1 MRASHYGLLGTAGL
15 FGQHGALAAPAPG
28 LGSLLQPVA
37 DLLDNIPGL
46 PTVPIPGSPTAPV
59 TGPSTAPK
67 PGLASFL
74 NPITGSLE
82 TLTDGLVQTS
92 IGSLEGVLGEADEYD
107 YVVIGGG
114 TAGNTVAYRLAAEG
128 YTVAV
133 IEAGGSYEIG
143 KPVIGPA
150 PLGDIIG
157 VGGNPLD
164 SIPTVDWGLVTE
176 PQPGAGGRSLHYAQG
191 RCLGGSSGLNFMVYH
206 RPTRGSLDMWA
217 DAVGDDSYRFDD
229 FLPYMQKSMSFDP
242 NNARPANAYKTSD
255 YTDGGPLQV
264 TYSKFLSDWAPWA
277 IKGFEALGIQMTTAS
292 NEGELDGWHYTQ
304 ATIKTREQVRSSSD
318 EFVYQANRDKLQD
331 KLKVY
336 LGTRAQKILFDA
348 NKRATAV
355 QVQGALPFT
364 IKAKREVILSAGA
377 FFSPQLLML
386 SGVGPKDELTKMG
399 IDVVADRP
407 GKKPP
412 TLPEPA

>member
-1 MRASHYGLLGTAGL
+1 MRASHHGLLVATGILGLPGT
-15 FGQHGALAAPAPG
+15 LAAPAPG
-28 LGSLLQPVA
+28 LGSVLQPVTG
-37 DLLDNIPGL
+37 LLE
-46 PTVPIPGSPTAPV
+46 PV
-59 TGPSTAPK
+59 TGPSTSPK
-67 PGLASFL
+67 PGLGSFL
-74 NPITGSLE
+74 NPITGALE

-114 TAGNTVAYRLAAEG
+114 TGGNTVAYRLAAEG

-143 KPVIGPA
+143 KPVLGTA

-242 NNARPANAYKTSD
+242 NNARPADAYKTS
-255 YTDGGPLQV
+255 
-264 TYSKFLSDWAPWA
+264 K
-277 IKGFEALGIQMTTAS
+277 
-292 NEGELDGWHYTQ
+292 
-304 ATIKTREQVRSSSD
+304 
-318 EFVYQANRDKLQD
+318 
-331 KLKVY
+331 
-336 LGTRAQKILFDA
+336 
-348 NKRATAV
+348 
-355 QVQGALPFT
+355 
-364 IKAKREVILSAGA
+364 
-377 FFSPQLLML
+377 
-386 SGVGPKDELTKMG
+386 
-399 IDVVADRP
+399 
-407 GKKPP
+407 
-412 TLPEPA
+412 